1 MAIRIIRAKGQ
12 HLYGWDKKQ
21 KRNAGVVRAWT
32 LMVLSECDGR
42 AGIGVV
48 IRSHLGSVLLSSWR
62 AEDVEARA
70 CYEGVRL
77 ATEWENGRTILES
90 DCEVLIKTTQLS
102 PRRQGA
108 PVQRKTFSS
117 TLSTPNSLM
126 SPLDSSSLILLS
138 CWCFSPSLLYLSN
151 CLSEYCIES
160 IWRSALVFVFS
171 FEELEQASL
180 SLNHKK
186 RS

>member
-1 MAIRIIRAKGQ
+1 
-12 HLYGWDKKQ
+12 
-21 KRNAGVVRAWT
+21 
-32 LMVLSECDGR
+32 MVLSECDGR

-90 DCEVLIKTTQLS
+90 DCEVLIKTTQPS

-108 PVQRKTFSS
+108 PVQRKASFYSS

-126 SPLDSSSLILLS
+126 SPLDSSSLILVS
-138 CWCFSPSLLYLSN
+138 C
-151 CLSEYCIES
+151 
-160 IWRSALVFVFS
+160 
-171 FEELEQASL
+171 
-180 SLNHKK
+180 
-186 RS
+186 